1 MKDKDEFFENFDDE
15 ENGLYLFGNDFD
27 LDFEELTDDDE
38 EEITAYPT
46 ATIEPRRRL
55 IEGLT
60 MEYAEFVGRTFSG
73 FQLAH
78 FSLYG
83 VTFRNCTFD
92 NIDCQAGR
100 IIACKFEDCNIIS
113 FSGEGYSFR
122 ECEFTRCK
130 WSGNQYVDDVF
141 FYSNCKYTDCTEEY
155 DG

>member
-1 MKDKDEFFENFDDE
+1 MKDKDEIFENYDDE
-15 ENGLYLFGNDFD
+15 NEIDLFGYDID
-27 LDFEELTDDDE
+27 SDFEELTDDDD

-46 ATIEPRRRL
+46 ATIEPRKRL

-60 MEYAEFVGRTFSG
+60 MECAEFEGRTFSR

-92 NIDCQAGR
+92 KIDCQAGR
-100 IIACKFEDCNIIS
+100 FIACKFEDCNIIS

-130 WSGNQYVDDVF
+130 WSGFQCVDDVF

-155 DG
+155 DD